1 MNYSLEKN
9 INRKKL
15 IIGVSILFC
24 AIILIVGGTLAFFTG
39 SDTKNLD
46 DVATSNVTL
55 DYKDNTTYMRNNLI
69 PVVEGDVTKFASKNL
84 INSTD
89 ERKYTDE
96 DICHYQD
103 DMYACSLYEF
113 TITNTASISQNI
125 IVSMT
130 PIINEYNNFYFIL
143 YESKVNE
150 INNELN
156 KIEVNTKIE
165 QDTINFNNTN
175 VILKPE
181 ESKTY
186 TIVFYIKNLDIPQ
199 DDANKR
205 FTASILVNSITT
217 GYKKVVQLGEGC
229 YDFEMLEDNTL
240 KLTKF
245 NGINHET
252 GDIVEGCGVTKDEE
266 GFYSVTVPSSY
277 SGVAVST

>member
-1 MNYSLEKN
+1 MNYSLQKFN
-9 INRKKL
+9 NRKKL

-24 AIILIVGGTLAFFTG
+24 AVILIVGTTLAFFTG
-39 SDTKNLD
+39 SDSKDIDNV
-46 DVATSNVTL
+46 VATNVTL

-69 PVVEGDVTKFASKNL
+69 PVVESDVTKFASKNL

-89 ERKYTDE
+89 ERKYSDE
-96 DICHYQD
+96 DICHYKD
-103 DMYACSLYEF
+103 DMYVCGLYEF
-113 TITNTASISQNI
+113 TITNTANVSQNI

-150 INNELN
+150 LNNELN
-156 KIEVNTKIE
+156 KIETNTKIE

-199 DDANKR
+199 DDR
-205 FTASILVNSITT
+205 I
-217 GYKKVVQLGEGC
+217 
-229 YDFEMLEDNTL
+229 
-240 KLTKF
+240 
-245 NGINHET
+245 
-252 GDIVEGCGVTKDEE
+252 KDLQHL
-266 GFYSVTVPSSY
+266 S
-277 SGVAVST
+277 